1 MRAALR
7 ARTKPIAGQQ
17 MNPQAPEGARPVVIR
32 HIRDLIALRPMERLR
47 RLARLTQGECDE
59 LLFSWR
65 AWARDDQLPP
75 PGEWVTWRLILAG
88 RGAGK
93 TRTGAETVRQWAQK
107 YSPVNLIGATA
118 ADVRDVMVLGESGVL
133 ACCRRAERPTY
144 ARSARRLTWPNGS
157 MTLLFSAEEPDRL
170 RGEQHMKLW
179 CDELAAWRYPETFD
193 QALLG
198 LRVGDRPQVVVTT
211 TPRPIKIIRDLV
223 ADRDAV
229 VTRGVTFDNRD
240 FLARAFIKRI
250 AERYAGRRLGQQE
263 IFAEI
268 LEETPG
274 ALWTRELIERWRVPG
289 ASAPREFREIVVAV
303 DPPAISGAR
312 ADECGVI
319 VAARAENGDVYV
331 LADLSSQ
338 GDTPAGWSQR
348 VAAAYRRYRAN
359 RVVAESNNGGEMVAD
374 VLRQCDANLP
384 VRLVT
389 ATRGKYLRAEPVAAA
404 YERGLV
410 HHVGAFAKLEDQ
422 LCALTPDFDA
432 RSAGYSPDRADALV
446 WAIADLIGGGGSA
459 GMVEFYRE
467 AARKR

>member
-1 MRAALR
+1 MNWIVLLPKLLRDQALR
-7 ARTKPIAGQQ
+7 KLTNKDAAELENDWRWYLSQ
-17 MNPQAPEGARPVVIR
+17 ARP
-32 HIRDLIALRPMERLR
+32 E
-47 RLARLTQGECDE
+47 QK
-59 LLFSWR
+59 
-65 AWARDDQLPP
+65 PP
-75 PGEWVTWRLILAG
+75 PGDWRVWLLLAG
-88 RGAGK
+88 RGFGK
-93 TRTGAETVRQWAQK
+93 TRTGAEFVRACAEFGLARRIALVA
-107 YSPVNLIGATA
+107 PTA
-118 ADVRDVMVLGESGVL
+118 LDVRNVMVEGESGIL
-133 ACCRRAERPTY
+133 AIGPPKERPDY
-144 ARSARRLTWPNGS
+144 EPSLHRLTWPNGAVA
-157 MTLLFSAEEPDRL
+157 TLFSADEPNRL
-170 RGEQHMKLW
+170 RGPQHDLAW
-179 CDELAAWRYPETFD
+179 CDELAAWRYPAAWDMLMF
-193 QALLG
+193 G
-198 LRVGDRPQVVVTT
+198 LRLGEDPRVVVTT